1 VKQQPVPAEPPSLK
15 FVRALHEG
23 GGAVPVHELVFGES
37 FTHRNRRPTGAV
49 RLELFVDLLHPDEEI
64 PPHPGANHGGRP
76 WYLRSFSRSPIKL
89 SPPMTRQ
96 PMRVVYWGRWADSM
110 GNVGPFSATAV
121 GWVEGASM
129 HRMGI
134 DTGNMIGGYK
144 RAPLLEEATAPAGRE
159 QTISVLV
166 MEAQYQS
173 LHPQM
178 VVQPMPAIAGS
189 EARRL
194 EGQRGEEAA

>member
-1 VKQQPVPAEPPSLK
+1 
-15 FVRALHEG
+15 
-23 GGAVPVHELVFGES
+23 
-37 FTHRNRRPTGAV
+37 
-49 RLELFVDLLHPDEEI
+49 
-64 PPHPGANHGGRP
+64 
-76 WYLRSFSRSPIKL
+76 
-89 SPPMTRQ
+89 
-96 PMRVVYWGRWADSM
+96 
-110 GNVGPFSATAV
+110 
-121 GWVEGASM
+121 M